1 MGKPPLHIPGP
12 LGVRPSRRWFSVLL
26 GRWLYPLLLV
36 FGELLPRLFDLLL
49 SLAAL
54 LLLSPLLLWR
64 GFRSRGET
72 GRLFTPMELIGRF
85 RSPFYRLEFA
95 GSGRFRRLAVLF
107 NILRGDLA
115 FVGPRAL
122 SPEEARMVPVEDLVR
137 FAVRPGLVSAFRLRR
152 RVGIAY
158 ERESAVDREHVY
170 AQSFGG
176 DMGLAARSLVTS
188 ALGGRGG
195 GESPPLLNFFGV
207 PIVNT
212 SMAEA
217 VDWILARARGELP
230 GRLAFV
236 NPDCLNI
243 AYGNPD
249 YKAVLWRADL
259 VLPDGIGIHLGCRML
274 GQSLRANVNG
284 TDLFPLLCEAA
295 ANAGLSLYLLG
306 ARPGIAAATAHN
318 MQQRFPAL
326 RIAGT
331 RDGYFRAEEEESV
344 LAEINASGAAVLLV
358 AFGVPRQ
365 EFWIDRL
372 RSSLAPRVCMGVGGL
387 FDYYSGRIPRAPQWL
402 REMGLEWVWRLKQE
416 PGRMWRRYVI
426 GNPLFLFRVWRQAR
440 QPERFPLPPG
450 REKRVADQTNADA
463 GQGEA
468 T

>member
-1 MGKPPLHIPGP
+1 MGRPQLQIPGP

-26 GRWLYPLLLV
+26 GRWLYPLLTL
-36 FGELLPRLFDLLL
+36 FGELLPRLFDLVLG
-49 SLAAL
+49 LAAL

-64 GFRSRGET
+64 GWRSRRET
-72 GRLFTPMELIGRF
+72 GGLFSRTELIGRF

-95 GSGRFRRLAVLF
+95 GSGRFRSLAVLF

-122 SPEEARMVPVEDLVR
+122 SPEEALRVPVEDLVR
-137 FAVRPGLVSAFRLRR
+137 FAVRPGLVSAFGLRR

-176 DMGLAARSLVTS
+176 DMGLAARSLVTA

-207 PIVNT
+207 PILNT

-217 VDWILARARGELP
+217 VDWILTRARGEVSSQ
-230 GRLAFV
+230 LAFV

-243 AYGNPD
+243 AYKHPD

-306 ARPGIAAATAHN
+306 ARPGIAAATAQN

-326 RIAGT
+326 RIAGA

-365 EFWIDRL
+365 ELWIDRL
-372 RSSLAPRVCMGVGGL
+372 RPRLAPRVCMGVGGL

-402 REMGLEWVWRLKQE
+402 REMGLEWLWRLKQE

-426 GNPLFLFRVWRQAR
+426 GNPLFLFRVWLQAR
-440 QPERFPLPPG
+440 QPERFPLPSAQG
-450 REKRVADQTNADA
+450 GATVNQARADA
-463 GQGEA
+463 GQGES